1 MVLHELA
8 YRHPAP
14 PIHQTQPHLQTS
26 STSHPSNAAT
36 PTDIQHLP
44 SIKRSHTYRHPA
56 PPIHQTQPHLQTSS
70 TSHPS
75 NAATIKP
82 DRLHPTTDSVIH
94 LSEDTTKESMLIIP
108 KEFSTD
114 TVQGSC
120 LWSQLNTAICPATE
134 FTATSAHRRVAV
146 TVHCTEAGCCH
157 SPLHTDRL
165 LSQSTAHMML
175 SQSTAQTGCCHSP
188 LQTDRLLSQST
199 ADRQVAVTGPPHTD
213 RLLSQST
220 ANRQVAVTGPPHT
233 DRLPSQST
241 AHRQDAVAVIL
252 QPCTQCTACKVEVL
266 QQTTWWLYYGR
277 CPAQHTH
284 PHQPTSTALHSKE
297 TLTASDKLTHTCIIL
312 YYAPLKVFLFLPS
325 PQFCFHHRPP
335 DTGGNSHP
343 VSLLD

>member
-1 MVLHELA
+1 MVTYFNVNSGHGDLFHCQPWSWWPISPSYPIMVTPWPSCHGDLLHYLVWSLA
-8 YRHPAP
+8 TLTIRGSAW
-14 PIHQTQPHLQTS
+14 TG
-26 STSHPSNAAT
+26 
-36 PTDIQHLP
+36 
-44 SIKRSHTYRHPA
+44 
-56 PPIHQTQPHLQTSS
+56 LQTSS

-165 LSQSTAHMML
+165 LSQSTA
-175 SQSTAQTGCCHSP
+175 
-188 LQTDRLLSQST
+188 D
-199 ADRQVAVTGPPHTD
+199 
-213 RLLSQST
+213 
-220 ANRQVAVTGPPHT
+220 RQVAVTGPPHT